1 MWVLGDTERKN
12 NEICSPPFH
21 FATSSN
27 AASGPDSKHLA
38 ASEKKLTFGF
48 VSCSFCFKVC
58 QGTDLTM
65 LQRCEEEYL
74 TRACLMCDLKYW
86 CTHIW
91 HANKGRRF
99 WRKGCFL
106 KAPKS
111 PWCLSCPLVLLC
123 LGRIGCWIF
132 PLLPSCR
139 HSLLL
144 YYYTTDNN
152 ASVFHTCFSFSH
164 LCTENETTCNTK
176 NNIKFHT

>member
-1 MWVLGDTERKN
+1 M
-12 NEICSPPFH
+12 
-21 FATSSN
+21 
-27 AASGPDSKHLA
+27 
-38 ASEKKLTFGF
+38 
-48 VSCSFCFKVC
+48 SCSFCFKVC

-65 LQRCEEEYL
+65 LQHCEEEYL
-74 TRACLMCDLKYW
+74 TMACLMCDLKYW

-132 PLLPSCR
+132 LLLPSCR

-144 YYYTTDNN
+144 YCYTTDNMLQFFTL
-152 ASVFHTCFSFSH
+152 ASVFHTYALKKKQHVTQKTIYNFT
-164 LCTENETTCNTK
+164 L
-176 NNIKFHT
+176 I